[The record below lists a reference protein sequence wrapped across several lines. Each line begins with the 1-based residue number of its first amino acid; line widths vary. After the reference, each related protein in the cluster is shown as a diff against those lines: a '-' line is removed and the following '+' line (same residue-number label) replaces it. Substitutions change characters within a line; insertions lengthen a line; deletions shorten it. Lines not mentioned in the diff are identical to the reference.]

1 VGKPCQLGEQATF
14 DGTWNSATSDR
25 KHPLRRAP
33 KPVNSTD
40 AGPAGTRQAT
50 TYLGRLR
57 ELAVLFLKL
66 GSISFGGPAAHIALL
81 ENEVVHKREWITRQQ
96 FLDMVGTANLIP
108 GPTSTETAIT
118 VGFVRAGWAGLCVAG
133 ASFILPAALI
143 TGAFA
148 WMYVR
153 FGSLPQAAS
162 VLAGIKPAVLA
173 VIAIAIWRLGKTSV
187 KDSGLGLLGMLAL
200 AAFFFDA
207 NPILILFGGGLLG
220 TLARQASGLGS
231 GTLITAMPRRN
242 CFPSSARFAGYAASG
257 SIAAGALAVRPSISQ
272 IGLFFLKVGAVLY
285 GGGYVLLAFLERGL
299 VQQHA
304 WLTRQQLL
312 DAVAI
317 GQFTPGPVLS
327 TATFIG
333 YILGGVPGAVVATIG
348 IFMPSFFYV
357 ALLAPVLFRLRQSV
371 WIAAFLDSV
380 NVSAVALMAGV
391 TVRLAIDALR
401 GWPAWLTA
409 AASLAVLLRWKI
421 SPAWIVLGG
430 GIAGLLL
437 ASFR

>member
-1 VGKPCQLGEQATF
+1 MNG
-14 DGTWNSATSDR
+14 
-25 KHPLRRAP
+25 
-33 KPVNSTD
+33 TD

-50 TYLGRLR
+50 THLDRLR
-57 ELAVLFLKL
+57 ELAVHFLKL
-66 GSISFGGPAAHIALL
+66 GSISFGGPAAHIALI
-81 ENEVVHKREWITRQQ
+81 ENEIVHKREWITRQQ
-96 FLDMVGTANLIP
+96 FLDMVGAANLIP

-162 VLAGIKPAVLA
+162 VLVGIKPAVLA
-173 VIAIAIWRLGKTSV
+173 VIAIAIWRLGKTAV
-187 KDSGLGLLGMLAL
+187 KDPGMGLLGMLAL
-200 AAFFFDA
+200 AAFLFDV

-220 TLARQASGLGS
+220 ILARRPSGLGA
-231 GTLITAMPRRN
+231 GALIAAMPRRN
-242 CFPSSARFAGYAASG
+242 WFRSSLRFAGYAASG
-257 SIAAGALAVRPSISQ
+257 SIAAETLALRPSTSQ
-272 IGLFFLKVGAVLY
+272 IGLFFLKVGSVLY
-285 GGGYVLLAFLERGL
+285 GGGYVLLAFLEQGL

-317 GQFTPGPVLS
+317 GQFTPGPILS

-348 IFMPSFFYV
+348 IFLPSFFFV

-371 WIAAFLDSV
+371 WIATFLDSV

-391 TVRLAIDALR
+391 TVHLGIDALK
-401 GWPAWLTA
+401 GWPAILISL
-409 AASLAVLLRWKI
+409 ASLAVLLRWKI
-421 SPAWIVLGG
+421 SPAWIVMGG

-437 ASFR
+437 TSLR